1 MPKKMALVDKDF
13 MSIRIVILLLY
24 FFSGFSALVYE
35 ITWARM
41 LGLIIGTTV
50 AAWGTVL
57 AVYMG
62 GMALGARRGKGSL
75 TGYRA
80 PSAFL
85 RCAKRASGFS
95 GPLRLHCCACQ
106 GG

>member
-57 AVYMG
+57 AAIWAG
-62 GMALGARRGKGSL
+62 WRSAPRRGEGSL
-75 TGYRA
+75 TGRA

>member
-1 MPKKMALVDKDF
+1 

-50 AAWGTVL
+50 ASWGTVL

-62 GMALGARRGKGSL
+62 GMALGAAIGGRIVDRISRPFHLFALCEAGIGL
-75 TGYRA
+75 FGA
-80 PSAFL
+80 
-85 RCAKRASGFS
+85 ASPHYCTS
-95 GPLRLHCCACQ
+95 PRE
-106 GG
+106 